1 MRANYAA
8 CCSCK
13 QDIASLSGWNG
24 LFYSLYA
31 LCEKMALVCRNARNL
46 SILGDISDHQGTT
59 NFTFNHIERFED
71 AKLRKEALRS
81 NLEWLFWTWSPYI
94 SSAAKK

>member
-13 QDIASLSGWNG
+13 QDIASLSGLNG

-31 LCEKMALVCRNARNL
+31 LRKKMALVCRNARNL
-46 SILGDISDHQGTT
+46 SILGEISDRQGT
-59 NFTFNHIERFED
+59 
-71 AKLRKEALRS
+71 S
-81 NLEWLFWTWSPYI
+81 NSLLTIFKGSKTLNCE
-94 SSAAKK
+94 KKP